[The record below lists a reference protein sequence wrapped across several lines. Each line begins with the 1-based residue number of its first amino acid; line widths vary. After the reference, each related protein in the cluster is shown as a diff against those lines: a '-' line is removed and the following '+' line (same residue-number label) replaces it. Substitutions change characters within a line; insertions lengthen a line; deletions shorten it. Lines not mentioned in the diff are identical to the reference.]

1 MPDVPATTRPV
12 QVGSPQRC
20 ATFGGGRPFALIAG
34 PCVIEGRDH
43 TLRHAEAIAAAC
55 RARSIELV
63 FKSSFDK
70 ANRTSGRS
78 FRGAGLDDGLA
89 VLAAVREQL
98 GLPVLTDVHDPAQC
112 APAGEVVDCLQIPAF
127 LCRQTDLLLAAAAT
141 GKTVNVKKGQF
152 LAPEDVGNVLQ
163 KVTSTGNDK
172 AMITERGAS
181 FGYRT
186 LVVDFA
192 GFPTMRAF
200 GQPLVFDATHS
211 VQRPGATG
219 TSTGGD
225 RTKVPYLARAA
236 VACGVDGL
244 FLEVHEDPDHAPS
257 DGPNMV
263 VLEQLPAL
271 LDELLRIQDACGG
284 ARTR

>member
-1 MPDVPATTRPV
+1 MPSPAATAAVRI
-12 QVGSPQRC
+12 GA

-34 PCVIEGRDH
+34 PCVIENREH
-43 TLRHAEAIAAAC
+43 CLRHAEAIAKVC
-55 RARSIELV
+55 RERSIDLV

-70 ANRTSGRS
+70 ANRTSGQS
-78 FRGAGLDDGLA
+78 FRGLGLDGGLQI
-89 VLAAVREQL
+89 LAAVKERL
-98 GLPVLTDVHDPAQC
+98 GLPVLTDVHESAQC
-112 APAGEVVDCLQIPAF
+112 APVGEVVDCLQIPAF

-141 GKTVNVKKGQF
+141 GRAVNVKKGQF
-152 LAPEDVGNVLQ
+152 LAPDDVGNVLA
-163 KVTSTGNDK
+163 KVTSTGNK
-172 AMITERGAS
+172 SALITERGAS

-244 FLEVHEDPDHAPS
+244 FFETHPDPDRALS
-257 DGPNMV
+257 DAAT
-263 VLEQLPAL
+263 QLPLDAVEAFLDSAL
-271 LDELLRIQDACGG
+271 SIHRAVQEQAHAG
-284 ARTR
+284 